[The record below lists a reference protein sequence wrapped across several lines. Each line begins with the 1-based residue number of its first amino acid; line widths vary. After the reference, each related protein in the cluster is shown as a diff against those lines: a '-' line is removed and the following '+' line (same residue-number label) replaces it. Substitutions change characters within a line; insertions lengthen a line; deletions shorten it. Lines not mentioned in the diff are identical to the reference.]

1 MSDIIDLLNDSNS
14 SHSESDNDNIDESG
28 NASDSIVTGSAKINH
43 LVAQKSP
50 SFFKYILP

>member
-1 MSDIIDLLNDSNS
+1 MIKEYGELVVGTKPLCYSNRAV
-14 SHSESDNDNIDESG
+14 IYR
-28 NASDSIVTGSAKINH
+28 ILTYVTWSAKINH